1 MRLNN
6 VAVAL
11 CHVHKK
17 HLGQAWRQETDAGIC
32 FEKKTIVG
40 HCLGKY
46 LNRTLIIQ
54 NILLKWFN
62 DWHKSTKKPNQQM
75 QGWPAE
81 EGCRGSGAEGTGIP
95 LYCTVIFCYPARK
108 PQEC

>member
-32 FEKKTIVG
+32 FEKKD
-40 HCLGKY
+40 
-46 LNRTLIIQ
+46 NRWSLFREI
-54 NILLKWFN
+54 
-62 DWHKSTKKPNQQM
+62 S
-75 QGWPAE
+75 
-81 EGCRGSGAEGTGIP
+81 
-95 LYCTVIFCYPARK
+95 
-108 PQEC
+108 